1 MLSELRQ
8 RSVICRVWTTGIDVF
23 AWRDGAMME
32 MQTFEAP
39 ERLRDALDAVER
51 GETVVITRD
60 GRPIARVIPEQVT
73 SVQDGEKALLAL
85 EALRA
90 RMPKVTAAEILA
102 WRDEGRKS

>member
-1 MLSELRQ
+1 M
-8 RSVICRVWTTGIDVF
+8 T
-23 AWRDGAMME
+23 E

-73 SVQDGEKALLAL
+73 AQDGEKALRAL